1 MGTTAV
7 DIEDI
12 KWLRE
17 QTGAGI
23 MEAKKALQDAGGDRD
38 KARRL
43 LEQRL
48 GASAAKR
55 ADRESAQGLVEAYI
69 HHGGQVG
76 VLIEL
81 RSETDF
87 VARTPEFKTLAKEVA
102 LQVAATNPRYLS
114 VEDIPAAEVEELKEH
129 FRQEAI
135 KEGRPEKIVD
145 NIAEGKF
152 KKYASTIALMEQPY
166 IRDGSKT
173 IAQLVQDVR
182 AKTRENVLIKR
193 FARFQIG
200 A

>member
-1 MGTTAV
+1 MGTTTT

-17 QTGAGI
+17 ETGAGI
-23 MEAKKALQDAGGDRD
+23 MEAKKALQDAGGDRE
-38 KARRL
+38 KARKL

-48 GASAAKR
+48 GAHMEKR
-55 ADRESAQGLVEAYI
+55 ADRESAQGVVEAYI

-76 VLIEL
+76 VLVEL

-102 LQVAATNPRYLS
+102 LQVAATNPRYVSL
-114 VEDIPAAEVEELKEH
+114 EEIPAAEVEELKGQ
-129 FRQEAI
+129 FRQEAL
-135 KEGRPEKIVD
+135 KEGRPERILD

-152 KKYASTIALMEQPY
+152 KKYAAGIVLLEQPY
-166 IRDGSKT
+166 IRDDSRT
-173 IAQLVQDVR
+173 IGQLVQEVR
-182 AKTRENVLIKR
+182 AKTRENVQIKR

-200 A
+200 G